1 MTKILVIRFR
11 RVGDA
16 VLTSAIC
23 TTLKQSIPDAKVH
36 YVLNENIAPLFEN
49 HPDIDKLITFTEQ
62 ETHSFF
68 RYIRKIRRIMKNE
81 KYDIIIDAR
90 TTLNTLFFSLFSL
103 GSKYRIGR
111 KKGYASLV
119 HNYQVDNFD
128 WSKDDVELMLQLT
141 DPLNKDYSIHKNHNF
156 RLYSTDEE
164 KTSFANYMTTL
175 GIDFSQPIIV
185 CAVTARLVYK
195 RWGKEDMKA
204 TLQRILDKYAN
215 AQLIFNYGGSIE
227 KDFAQ
232 QMYDEMGQHPR
243 IFMNVEA
250 KGLREL
256 LAMLNN
262 ASFFFGNEGGPRHIS
277 QALNIPSFAIYPPNT
292 SISVWLPNRYNR
304 FQGIAPEDVNASIGN
319 DSDKSFE
326 ERFALIS
333 VDEVWKRLDPMLKK
347 YIL

>member
-103 GSKYRIGR
+103 RSKYRIGR

-119 HNYQVDNFD
+119 QNYQVDNFD

-141 DPLNKDYSIHKNHNF
+141 DPLNKDYTIHKNHNF

-175 GIDFSQPIIV
+175 GIDLSQPIIV

-195 RWGKEDMKA
+195 RWGKEEMKA

-292 SISVWLPNRYNR
+292 SISVWLPNRCDR

-333 VDEVWKRLDPMLKK
+333 VDEVWKRLDPMLEK
-347 YIL
+347 YII